1 MGNLVHSK
9 SYAVS
14 VTPIDNVVLY
24 YFTKRSIIPVTTK
37 AGRGKTAI
45 LYPFEIIASSSEG
58 SDNSSPEIPE
68 N

>member
-1 MGNLVHSK
+1 MDKCVFSGNE
-9 SYAVS
+9 A
-14 VTPIDNVVLY
+14 
-24 YFTKRSIIPVTTK
+24 VTTK

-68 N
+68 KQKL